1 MKQNSQIRHI
11 GIIMDGNRRW
21 AKNQGLP
28 ALIGHKKGYEKMKAA
43 GKWCADRGIGI
54 LTVYAFSSENWNRS
68 KEEVNYLMNLFRR
81 ALKNEIAEIHKN
93 GIKMKVIGQ
102 KEKLPEDIQ
111 DLIKRAEEK
120 TKANKKLLFNIAISY
135 GGRPEIMD
143 QETGAGAAQGCGHES
158 QGRLIELIGD
168 DEECA
173 GDDRGHARGQTVHA
187 VEEIHGVG
195 DAHEPED
202 GQDHAHVRSPERV
215 RIEFENHP
223 KVDDDEG
230 GQNLCAEPDFRRDA
244 AEHVVED
251 AHNQHE
257 AARVKNA
264 SHLVRKFV
272 VYEVDAKECEE
283 YGQSAEKGRGHG
295 MDFARIRVVQ
305 GFNEER
311 QPAHQRC
318 EHHRAGKS
326 QSEQDQW
333 TMDAFFGL

>member
-135 GGRPEIMD
+135 GGRPEIVSAIKKMIAEKIPASKITED
-143 QETGAGAAQGCGHES
+143 LVAKYLWTKGQPDPDIIIRTSGEQ
-158 QGRLIELIGD
+158 RLSNFLTWQSAYTELFFIKK
-168 DEECA
+168 
-173 GDDRGHARGQTVHA
+173 HW
-187 VEEIHGVG
+187 
-195 DAHEPED
+195 
-202 GQDHAHVRSPERV
+202 
-215 RIEFENHP
+215 
-223 KVDDDEG
+223 
-230 GQNLCAEPDFRRDA
+230 PDFEEKDLD
-244 AEHVVED
+244 EII
-251 AHNQHE
+251 
-257 AARVKNA
+257 
-264 SHLVRKFV
+264 
-272 VYEVDAKECEE
+272 KE
-283 YGQSAEKGRGHG
+283 YS
-295 MDFARIRVVQ
+295 
-305 GFNEER
+305 ER
-311 QPAHQRC
+311 QR
-318 EHHRAGKS
+318 RFGK
-326 QSEQDQW
+326 
-333 TMDAFFGL
+333 